1 MSGAAERD
9 LLRRTRAVLAA
20 NWLLPAAVLALIG
33 CLAVLGG
40 AQTVDGPYG
49 QFDVQVATGELVASA
64 RAGQTFITDQPGL
77 DRIDV
82 YLGDFQRPNRGP
94 LVLHVKAAPSDEA
107 DLASVTIDAT
117 QVHGDGY
124 VTFGFQP
131 LPEPPDTPLG
141 FWLEA
146 PQAQPGN
153 AVTVLGTTTDAYAG
167 GVALFDHMP
176 ANEGVQDLA
185 FRLYYRPGV
194 GEAVTTLL
202 ARQAQGR
209 PTIFGAPALYL
220 GLAAAYILGLVVLLG
235 LAVSR
240 LRL

>member
-1 MSGAAERD
+1 MSSAAEPGR
-9 LLRRTRAVLAA
+9 LKRTRAVPAV
-20 NWLLPAAVLALIG
+20 NWLVPAAVLGLLG
-33 CLAVLGG
+33 WLAVLGG

-49 QFDVQVATGELVASA
+49 QFEVQAATGELVATV

-82 YLGDFQRPNRGP
+82 YLGDFQRKNRGP
-94 LVLHVKAAPSDEA
+94 LVLHVKAAPSAAA
-107 DLASVTIDAT
+107 DLVSVTLDAS
-117 QVHGDGY
+117 QVRGDGY

-131 LPEPPDTPLG
+131 LPAPSNTPLC

-146 PQAQPGN
+146 PQARPGN
-153 AVTVLGTTTDAYAG
+153 AVTVLGTTNDAYPG
-167 GVALFDHMP
+167 GTALFDHMP
-176 ANEGVQDLA
+176 ANQGVQDLA

-194 GEAVTTLL
+194 GEALTTLL

-209 PTIFGAPALYL
+209 PAIFGVPALYL
-220 GLAAAYILGLVVLLG
+220 GLVVAYILGLVLLLG
-235 LAVSR
+235 LAVTR